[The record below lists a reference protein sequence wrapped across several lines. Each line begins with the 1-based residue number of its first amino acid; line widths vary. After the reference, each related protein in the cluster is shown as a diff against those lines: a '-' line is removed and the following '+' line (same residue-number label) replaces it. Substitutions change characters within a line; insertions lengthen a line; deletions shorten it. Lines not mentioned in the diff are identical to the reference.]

1 VLQRPFF
8 IFFYPRTGKQRYH
21 ARMLS
26 FLTKQ
31 ATEPIEAV
39 GNVLE
44 ALFTSDKERY
54 DKKAVLARIAQQ
66 PGLVQLEI
74 NKIEAAHKT
83 VFVAGWRPFIGW
95 VCGLA
100 LFYNF
105 IARDLMVWALA
116 LTTADT
122 PPPPLL
128 HLDVLKTILY
138 ALLGLGGMR
147 TFEKLQG
154 RAK

>member
-1 VLQRPFF
+1 MTPPFYLL
-8 IFFYPRTGKQRYH
+8 IYPRCCCPVYH
-21 ARMLS
+21 ALMLS
-26 FLTKQ
+26 FLTRQ

-39 GNVLE
+39 GNLLD
-44 ALFTSDKERY
+44 ALFTSDKERL

-66 PGLVQLEI
+66 PQLVQSEI
-74 NKIEAAHKT
+74 NKIEAAHKSL
-83 VFVAGWRPFIGW
+83 FIAGWRPFIGW

-105 IARDLMVWALA
+105 VLRDLLVWALA
-116 LTTADT
+116 LSDAQAV
-122 PPPPLL
+122 PPLVL
-128 HLDVLKTILY
+128 HIDVLTTILY

>member
-1 VLQRPFF
+1 
-8 IFFYPRTGKQRYH
+8 
-21 ARMLS
+21 MLS

-39 GNVLE
+39 GNVLD
-44 ALFTSDKERY
+44 ALFTSDKERL

-95 VCGLA
+95 VCRLA

-116 LTTADT
+116 LTRADT
-122 PPPPLL
+122 PPPPL
-128 HLDVLKTILY
+128 HLDVLTTILY
-138 ALLGLGGMR
+138 ALFGLGGMR

-154 RAK
+154 HAK

>member
-1 VLQRPFF
+1 
-8 IFFYPRTGKQRYH
+8 
-21 ARMLS
+21 MLS

-39 GNVLE
+39 GNVLD
-44 ALFTSDKERY
+44 ALFTSDKERL

-66 PGLVQLEI
+66 PALVQGEI
-74 NKIEAAHKT
+74 GKIEASHKS

-105 IARDLMVWALA
+105 VLRDLMVWGLM
-116 LTTADT
+116 LSRADT
-122 PPPPLL
+122 PPPPVL
-128 HLDVLKTILY
+128 HIDVLTTILY

-147 TFEKLQG
+147 TFEKMQG
-154 RAK
+154 RTK

>member
-1 VLQRPFF
+1 
-8 IFFYPRTGKQRYH
+8 
-21 ARMLS
+21 MLS

-39 GNVLE
+39 GNVLD
-44 ALFTSDKERY
+44 ALFTSDKERL
-54 DKKAVLARIAQQ
+54 DTKAVPARIAQQ

-74 NKIEAAHKT
+74 NKIEAALKT

-122 PPPPLL
+122 PPPPPL
-128 HLDVLKTILY
+128 HLDVLTTILY
-138 ALLGLGGMR
+138 TLLGLGGMR

>member
-83 VFVAGWRPFIGW
+83 VFVAGWRPFIVW

-116 LTTADT
+116 PITADT
-122 PPPPLL
+122 PPPL
-128 HLDVLKTILY
+128 HRDVLTTILY
-138 ALLGLGGMR
+138 ALLGLGGIR
-147 TFEKLQG
+147 IFGKLQD

>member
-1 VLQRPFF
+1 
-8 IFFYPRTGKQRYH
+8 
-21 ARMLS
+21 MLS

-31 ATEPIEAV
+31 ATEPVEAV
-39 GNVLE
+39 GNVLD
-44 ALFTSDKERY
+44 ALFTSDKERL
-54 DKKAVLARIAQQ
+54 DKKAVLVRIAQQ
-66 PGLVQLEI
+66 PGLLQLEI

>member
-1 VLQRPFF
+1 MF
-8 IFFYPRTGKQRYH
+8 
-21 ARMLS
+21 S

-39 GNVLE
+39 GNVLD
-44 ALFTSDKERY
+44 ALFTSDKERL
-54 DKKAVLARIAQQ
+54 DKKAVLARIAQK
-66 PGLVQLEI
+66 PSMVQGEI
-74 NKIEAAHKT
+74 NKIEAAHKS

-105 IARDLMVWALA
+105 ILRDMMVWALM
-116 LTTADT
+116 LSRADT
-122 PPPPLL
+122 PPPPVL
-128 HLDVLKTILY
+128 HIDVLTTILY

>member
-1 VLQRPFF
+1 
-8 IFFYPRTGKQRYH
+8 
-21 ARMLS
+21 MLS

-31 ATEPIEAV
+31 ATEPVEAV
-39 GNVLE
+39 GNVLD
-44 ALFTSDKERY
+44 ALFTSDKERL

-74 NKIEAAHKT
+74 NNIEAAHKT

>member
-1 VLQRPFF
+1 
-8 IFFYPRTGKQRYH
+8 
-21 ARMLS
+21 MLS

-44 ALFTSDKERY
+44 ALFTSDKERF

>member
-1 VLQRPFF
+1 
-8 IFFYPRTGKQRYH
+8 
-21 ARMLS
+21 MLS

-31 ATEPIEAV
+31 ADALTDPIEAV
-39 GNVLE
+39 GNVLD
-44 ALFTSDKERY
+44 ALFTSDKERL

-66 PGLVQLEI
+66 PSLVQSEI
-74 NKIEAAHKT
+74 NKIEAAHKS

-116 LTTADT
+116 LTGGDV
-122 PPPPLL
+122 PPPL
-128 HLDVLKTILY
+128 HLDVLTTILY

>member
-1 VLQRPFF
+1 
-8 IFFYPRTGKQRYH
+8 
-21 ARMLS
+21 MLS

-31 ATEPIEAV
+31 ATEPVEAV
-39 GNVLE
+39 GNVLD
-44 ALFTSDKERY
+44 ALFTSHKERL

-105 IARDLMVWALA
+105 IARDLMVWALE

-122 PPPPLL
+122 PPPLPL
-128 HLDVLKTILY
+128 HLDVLTTIFY

>member
-1 VLQRPFF
+1 MF
-8 IFFYPRTGKQRYH
+8 
-21 ARMLS
+21 S
-26 FLTKQ
+26 FLTQK

-39 GNVLE
+39 GNVLD
-44 ALFTSDKERY
+44 ALFTSDKERL

-74 NKIEAAHKT
+74 NKIDAAHKS
-83 VFVAGWRPFIGW
+83 VFVAGWRPFIGCA
-95 VCGLA
+95 CGLA

-116 LTTADT
+116 LTTAGT
-122 PPPPLL
+122 QPPL
-128 HLDVLKTILY
+128 HLDVLTTILY
-138 ALLGLGGMR
+138 ALPGLGGMR

-154 RAK
+154 RTK

>member
-1 VLQRPFF
+1 MAAMF
-8 IFFYPRTGKQRYH
+8 
-21 ARMLS
+21 S
-26 FLTKQ
+26 FLTHK

-39 GNVLE
+39 GNVLD
-44 ALFTSDKERY
+44 ALFTSDTERL

-66 PGLVQLEI
+66 PSLVQGEI
-74 NKIEAAHKT
+74 SRIEASHKS

-105 IARDLMVWALA
+105 VLRDLMVWGLMF
-116 LTTADT
+116 TAAET
-122 PPPPLL
+122 PPPPVL
-128 HLDVLKTILY
+128 HIDVLTTILY